1 MNSIIL
7 KTATRLVSAL
17 VLVLSIYLLWRGHH
31 ATGGGFIAALVAATG
46 FALVVLSEGPGV
58 VRRGL
63 RIRPQYLIGAG
74 MGLSMG
80 AGLVGYDAPAAIFN
94 RYLVAIDKRHRGH
107 TASLRHGCFSGG
119 AGGHIDRFTGPGG
132 ELIWNRHWPSS
143 AEVWLPAVSIC
154 CSARTWFA
162 CFSG

>member
-31 ATGGGFIAALVAATG
+31 APGGGFIAALVAATG
-46 FALVVLSEGPGV
+46 FALVVLAEGPGV

-74 MGLSMG
+74 LALSMG
-80 AGLVGYDAPAAIFN
+80 AGLVGMIRQQPF
-94 RYLVAIDKRHRGH
+94 L
-107 TASLRHGCFSGG
+107 
-119 AGGHIDRFTGPGG
+119 TG
-132 ELIWNRHWPSS
+132 IWWPSTS
-143 AEVWLPAVSIC
+143 AVAGTPLFFDTGVFLVVLGAILTVLLALEES
-154 CSARTWFA
+154 
-162 CFSG
+162 